1 MRSVQLLL
9 ESLNNAQLNT
19 ELLTELSDRLF
30 SVENILRN
38 FILGLN
44 TPTLPS
50 EHGNE
55 VHQFLCL
62 ALGNHRDACLDLT
75 RTLTNLKQCSDNYF
89 MNGVDENS
97 PNIVIESQAGQII
110 ERLSI
115 WVPMIYETIE
125 NETL

>member
-62 ALGNHRDACLDLT
+62 DLT